1 MDVSM
6 GLDAAEVHLNLLKVG
21 GTTRCCNQ
29 GATNQMDRQTDRRTD
44 RARQCPAEDI
54 QLSKPGGWLRLHWGW
69 GGGLYCG
76 SRRRRR
82 RVVADGV
89 RISQMDA
96 ATTAALGL

>member
-1 MDVSM
+1 M
-6 GLDAAEVHLNLLKVG
+6 LQPG
-21 GTTRCCNQ
+21 GNKSD
-29 GATNQMDRQTDRRTD
+29 GQTDRCTDGQTD

-54 QLSKPGGWLRLHWGW
+54 QLSKQEGWLRQHWGW
-69 GGGLYCG
+69 GGGVYCG